1 MCKRIEMEEKNETL
15 KEILAD
21 TLVDEMF
28 SIDRD
33 CIRIEKSSVK
43 WSLLDYIQVILS
55 LHRWTIDK
63 IFVNFF
69 SEELVIMC
77 KPKRKP

>member
-1 MCKRIEMEEKNETL
+1 METEQKETL

-55 LHRWTIDK
+55 LHGWTIDK
-63 IFVNFF
+63 IFVNF

>member
-1 MCKRIEMEEKNETL
+1 MEEKNETL

-33 CIRIEKSSVK
+33 FIRIEKSSVK

-63 IFVNFF
+63 IFVNFQE
-69 SEELVIMC
+69 EELVIMC